1 MELIDKVKL
10 KQELEVIGA
19 SMTKDASVAGKI
31 GEVIVAIASHTAT
44 RTAAAFAAAAK
55 RQESADLLITD
66 LDRRIA
72 ELERSK
78 AAT

>member
-1 MELIDKVKL
+1 MTLIDKEQL
-10 KQELEVIGA
+10 KKELEAIGA
-19 SMTKDASVAGKI
+19 SLSKDATVAGKI

-55 RQESADLLITD
+55 RQESADLLIAD

-72 ELERSK
+72 ALENSRV
-78 AAT
+78 TP